1 VQSGPCRKSL
11 TFIALFSGTLLAGNV
26 LLEAQ
31 EAPKSASASPSQAEQ
46 PVDARVLSE
55 AIRDLRSQVQS
66 LKAELSEMKTQQKQ
80 ASEDTRELRRQLSE
94 AALPP
99 SPGSSVGYGDLRSAT
114 KLEPPAP
121 TPKAS
126 SNSEAPSPSQE
137 PPTSATLAKMEENVQ
152 FIDAKVNDQYQTK
165 VESGSKYRLRLSG
178 IALLNLFSNRGAV
191 ENLDFPSLAV
201 PASFI
206 ESHSSL
212 GGTVRQSQLTVAAFG
227 PDIAGAHTS
236 ANVTFDF
243 AGGFP
248 NTPNGTTLGIAR
260 LRIATMRFDWGDTSI
275 VAGQDSLFL
284 SPLAPSSLATLAV
297 PPLSYSGNLWS
308 WAPQV
313 RIEHQFHMSE
323 SSALHLQFGIL
334 DSQSGDLPASSY
346 ERYPSWGEQSGQ
358 PAYAA
363 RIGWSRHLFGQEL
376 IAGLGG
382 YYGRQSWALGRS
394 VDGWAGTTDLTMPL
408 GKRFQF
414 SGEFYRGRAVGGL
427 GGGADQTVL
436 LSGSFTDP
444 STRVQGLDSM
454 GGWAQLK
461 FKPVAKFEVNVA
473 FGQDN
478 PFASEI
484 NLFPASANASYYGA
498 FIERN
503 RSTFVNFIYQPR
515 SDVLFSVEYRRLR
528 SFYVGG
534 DSQSANHVNM
544 SVGYIF

>member
-1 VQSGPCRKSL
+1 MQPNPCRKSL
-11 TFIALFSGTLLAGNV
+11 RLIALVAGTLLAGNV

-31 EAPKSASASPSQAEQ
+31 EAPKSASANPSQAEQ
-46 PVDARVLSE
+46 QPVDARALSE
-55 AIRDLRSQVQS
+55 ALRELQSQVQS
-66 LKAELSEMKTQQKQ
+66 LKAELSEMKAQQKQ
-80 ASEDTRELRRQLSE
+80 ASEDARELRRQLSL

-99 SPGSSVGYGDLRSAT
+99 SPSSSVPNSA
-114 KLEPPAP
+114 
-121 TPKAS
+121 
-126 SNSEAPSPSQE
+126 APSPSQE
-137 PPTSATLAKMEENVQ
+137 PPTSASLAKMEEDVQ
-152 FIDAKVNDQYQTK
+152 FIDAKINDQYQTK

-178 IALLNLFSNRGAV
+178 IALLNVFSNRGAV

-248 NTPNGTTLGIAR
+248 DTPNGTTIGIAR
-260 LRIATMRFDWGDTSI
+260 LRTATMRFDWGDTSI

-313 RIEHQFHMSE
+313 RVEHQFHLSE

-334 DSQSGDLPASSY
+334 DSLSGDLPASFY

-358 PAYAA
+358 PAFAA
-363 RIGWSRHLFGQEL
+363 RIGWSRRLFGQEL
-376 IAGLGG
+376 IAGVGG

-394 VDGWAGTTDLTMPL
+394 VDGWAGTTDLTVPL
-408 GKRFQF
+408 GKLFQF

-436 LSGSFTDP
+436 LSGIFTDP
-444 STRVQGLDSM
+444 ATRVQGLDSM

-461 FKPVAKFEVNVA
+461 FKPLAKFEVNGA

-478 PFASEI
+478 PFASQI

-503 RSTFVNFIYQPR
+503 RSAFVNFIYQPR
-515 SDVLFSVEYRRLR
+515 SDVLFSIEYRRLR
-528 SFYVGG
+528 TFYVGA